1 MTRIL
6 IVEDEAG
13 LRQGLEINLRH
24 ENYETVTAGDGEEAI
39 RLFHSESPDLVLL
52 DLMLPKKSG
61 FEVLDHIRKI
71 SKVPVILLTAR
82 GQETDKVRGLRS
94 GADDYVT
101 KPFGLQELFARIDAV
116 MRRSEAIVAQK
127 SVCEDTLIKLD
138 PSTRE
143 ASAKNQKLKL
153 SPKEFD
159 LLMYLFKNKERVVP
173 RDELLSRVWNYRV
186 DLNLNS
192 RTVDTHVT
200 RLRRKLQKAVGTDS
214 AVIVAVSMI
223 REAEKAG
230 ELRPGSTVIE
240 ATSGNTGIGL
250 AFVAAARG
258 YRCVLIMPDT
268 MSVERRKLLEALG
281 AQLILTPGPKGIK
294 EAQRVADEILAKT
307 PGGWLSK
314 QFDNP
319 ANLKVHRETTAQEI
333 LRDTGGKLDAVV
345 AGVGTGGTI
354 TGIGQVFKKEVP
366 HVITVAVEPIESQ
379 VLKGGTH
386 NPHKIQ
392 GIGAGM
398 IPSIYDA
405 KVVDRITDVQFD

>member
-1 MTRIL
+1 MTKIL

-24 ENYETVTAGDGEEAI
+24 ENYETATAADGEEAI
-39 RLFHSESPDLVLL
+39 RLFHDERPDLVLL

-101 KPFGLQELFARIDAV
+101 KPFGVQELFARIDAV
-116 MRRSEAIVAQK
+116 IRRSDTATTTKA
-127 SVCEDTLIKLD
+127 VCEDQLIRLD

-143 ASAKNQKLKL
+143 ATAANQKLKL

-200 RLRRKLQKAVGTDS
+200 RLRRKLQKAVGTDA
-214 AVIVAVSMI
+214 AVIVAVAKI
-223 REAEKAG
+223 GYRYLG
-230 ELRPGSTVIE
+230 Q
-240 ATSGNTGIGL
+240 AT
-250 AFVAAARG
+250 AAAQQ
-258 YRCVLIMPDT
+258 
-268 MSVERRKLLEALG
+268 S
-281 AQLILTPGPKGIK
+281 
-294 EAQRVADEILAKT
+294 
-307 PGGWLSK
+307 
-314 QFDNP
+314 
-319 ANLKVHRETTAQEI
+319 
-333 LRDTGGKLDAVV
+333 
-345 AGVGTGGTI
+345 
-354 TGIGQVFKKEVP
+354 
-366 HVITVAVEPIESQ
+366 
-379 VLKGGTH
+379 
-386 NPHKIQ
+386 
-392 GIGAGM
+392 
-398 IPSIYDA
+398 
-405 KVVDRITDVQFD
+405 

>member
-1 MTRIL
+1 MTKIL

-24 ENYETVTAGDGEEAI
+24 ENYETGTAADGEEAI
-39 RLFHSESPDLVLL
+39 RLFHSEQPDLVLL

-101 KPFGLQELFARIDAV
+101 KPFGVQELFARIDAV
-116 MRRSEAIVAQK
+116 MRRSEVSATAK
-127 SVCEDTLIKLD
+127 TVCEDQLIRLD

-143 ASAKNQKLKL
+143 AHAANQKLKL

-200 RLRRKLQKAVGTDS
+200 RLRRKLQKAVGTDA
-214 AVIVAVSMI
+214 AVIVAVAKI
-223 REAEKAG
+223 
-230 ELRPGSTVIE
+230 
-240 ATSGNTGIGL
+240 
-250 AFVAAARG
+250 G
-258 YRCVLIMPDT
+258 YRY
-268 MSVERRKLLEALG
+268 LG
-281 AQLILTPGPKGIK
+281 QAS
-294 EAQRVADEILAKT
+294 A
-307 PGGWLSK
+307 
-314 QFDNP
+314 
-319 ANLKVHRETTAQEI
+319 H
-333 LRDTGGKLDAVV
+333 
-345 AGVGTGGTI
+345 
-354 TGIGQVFKKEVP
+354 
-366 HVITVAVEPIESQ
+366 
-379 VLKGGTH
+379 
-386 NPHKIQ
+386 
-392 GIGAGM
+392 
-398 IPSIYDA
+398 
-405 KVVDRITDVQFD
+405 

>member
-1 MTRIL
+1 MTKIL

-24 ENYETVTAGDGEEAI
+24 ENYETATASDGEEAI
-39 RLFHSESPDLVLL
+39 RLFHSEQPDLVLL

-101 KPFGLQELFARIDAV
+101 KPFGVQELFARIDAV
-116 MRRSEAIVAQK
+116 MRRSDVAATSGK
-127 SVCEDTLIKLD
+127 SVCEDQLIRLD

-143 ASAKNQKLKL
+143 AHAANQRLKL

-200 RLRRKLQKAVGTDS
+200 RLRRKLQKAVGTDA
-214 AVIVAVSMI
+214 AVIVAVAKI
-223 REAEKAG
+223 GYRYLGEA
-230 ELRPGSTVIE
+230 S
-240 ATSGNTGIGL
+240 
-250 AFVAAARG
+250 VAA
-258 YRCVLIMPDT
+258 
-268 MSVERRKLLEALG
+268 
-281 AQLILTPGPKGIK
+281 
-294 EAQRVADEILAKT
+294 
-307 PGGWLSK
+307 
-314 QFDNP
+314 
-319 ANLKVHRETTAQEI
+319 H
-333 LRDTGGKLDAVV
+333 
-345 AGVGTGGTI
+345 
-354 TGIGQVFKKEVP
+354 
-366 HVITVAVEPIESQ
+366 
-379 VLKGGTH
+379 
-386 NPHKIQ
+386 
-392 GIGAGM
+392 
-398 IPSIYDA
+398 
-405 KVVDRITDVQFD
+405 